1 MLFLY
6 ICKHLIFGAFLHVDE
21 VEDIF
26 WSNDHFATYH
36 YITSWFIVW
45 YASREQIWCGGAA
58 RARTLEVPAGGEI
71 QVMAMGISR
80 DMTPTRLLC
89 LVNPVAT
96 GPANANGGAYTAIVL
111 RNWSHWKALQSHND
125 STWRFTV
132 HSEVWGIKCINSI
145 PIFSITCGLNM
156 SIGTSCSQDFMRSL
170 PLCPR
175 QSLPQSMPTGR
186 NDLVA
191 QDLAWDPNKLGLFG
205 ICKSF
210 PRVQKGEHIFFIRNW
225 GAVNGERA
233 AHKYVICVTS
243 CLLHSSHVQT

>member
-1 MLFLY
+1 MKL
-6 ICKHLIFGAFLHVDE
+6 KIF
-21 VEDIF
+21 F

-71 QVMAMGISR
+71 QVMAMAISR

-170 PLCPR
+170 PH
-175 QSLPQSMPTGR
+175 
-186 NDLVA
+186 A
-191 QDLAWDPNKLGLFG
+191 LGNH
-205 ICKSF
+205 CHS
-210 PRVQKGEHIFFIRNW
+210 P
-225 GAVNGERA
+225 
-233 AHKYVICVTS
+233 
-243 CLLHSSHVQT
+243 CLLGVMT

>member
-1 MLFLY
+1 MSRQNVENLYLPGVGEAKMFPTRSSLTKVWCFVPQEFILVPVFTQHQTNIYIYIQHVTRYKILFLY
-6 ICKHLIFGAFLHVDE
+6 ICKHLMFGAFLHVDE

-71 QVMAMGISR
+71 QVMAMAISR

-145 PIFSITCGLNM
+145 PIFSITCGLNYVYRY
-156 SIGTSCSQDFMRSL
+156 FMFTRFHEKFA
-170 PLCPR
+170 P
-175 QSLPQSMPTGR
+175 MP
-186 NDLVA
+186 
-191 QDLAWDPNKLGLFG
+191 
-205 ICKSF
+205 
-210 PRVQKGEHIFFIRNW
+210 
-225 GAVNGERA
+225 
-233 AHKYVICVTS
+233 
-243 CLLHSSHVQT
+243 